1 MRSEAGFDA
10 RIDLWPARAA
20 ATAPSS
26 PAILFR
32 GETWSYEAFARR
44 IDDLAETLEAIGLRR
59 GDRVGWLGLNH
70 PKVFTLLFAC
80 ARLGAVL
87 VPFNWRLAAAELARI
102 AEDCGPRL
110 ILHDDEFAHQAAAL
124 AGPGR
129 VIAHHARA
137 IPPLKHDPE
146 PRAFPAPDP
155 IRGPEGFAHENG
167 AEAPLLIVYTSG
179 ATGRPKG
186 AVLPV
191 RAVAANAAMSVA
203 AHGLTRE
210 SRALVVLPLFHVGG
224 LNILP
229 TPSFSIGAAVE
240 IHERFEPAAALAALA
255 GGVTHAIMVPTVA
268 QAIMAQPGWAA
279 ADLSRLRAL
288 SIGSTDVPREI
299 IDAVHAR
306 LVPMPQIY
314 GATETGPFAIYQTV
328 ADAME
333 NPGSIGRPG
342 ALCEIRLARPD
353 GSEAAPGEPGEILVK
368 GPNILSGYW
377 RNEEET
383 ARAIVDGWF
392 HTGDIAL
399 RDEAGLFW
407 FADRIKHVV
416 ISGGENIYPA
426 ELERVLRPHPK
437 VREVAVVGRPDPK
450 WGEVPVAVI
459 APREPMT
466 EAEAL
471 SAFNGVLARYK
482 HPRAVVFVDALPR
495 NAMGKVVAAE
505 VRAMIGAG

>member
-1 MRSEAGFDA
+1 MRSDEGFDA

-20 ATAPSS
+20 AAAPSS

-87 VPFNWRLAAAELARI
+87 VPFNWRLAAAELLRI

-146 PRAFPAPDP
+146 PPALA
-155 IRGPEGFAHENG
+155 EGQ
-167 AEAPLLIVYTSG
+167 EAPLLIVYTSG

-229 TPSFSIGAAVE
+229 TPAFSIGAAVE
-240 IHERFEPAAALAALA
+240 IHERFEPAAALAALTT
-255 GGVTHAIMVPTVA
+255 GVTHAIMVPTVM

-299 IDAVHAR
+299 IEAVHAR
-306 LVPMPQIY
+306 GIPMPQIY

-328 ADAME
+328 ADAMDH
-333 NPGSIGRPG
+333 PGSIGRPG
-342 ALCEIRLARPD
+342 TLCEIRLARPD
-353 GSEAAPGEPGEILVK
+353 GSEAAAGEPGEILVK

-377 RNEEET
+377 RNEAET
-383 ARAIVDGWF
+383 ARAIVGGWF
-392 HTGDIAL
+392 HTGDVAV
-399 RDEAGLFW
+399 RDEEGLFW

>member
-1 MRSEAGFDA
+1 MRSDEGFDA

-20 ATAPSS
+20 AEAPSS

-70 PKVFTLLFAC
+70 PKVFTLLLAC

-110 ILHDDEFAHQAAAL
+110 ILHDEEFAHQAAAL

-146 PRAFPAPDP
+146 PPAPE
-155 IRGPEGFAHENG
+155 EGQ
-167 AEAPLLIVYTSG
+167 EAPLLIVYTSG

-210 SRALVVLPLFHVGG
+210 SRALVVLPFFHVGG

-255 GGVTHAIMVPTVA
+255 GGVTHAIMVPTVM

-299 IDAVHAR
+299 IAAVHAR
-306 LVPMPQIY
+306 GVPMPQIY

-333 NPGSIGRPG
+333 TPGSIGRPG
-342 ALCEIRLARPD
+342 TLCEIRLARPD

-377 RNEEET
+377 RNEAET
-383 ARAIVDGWF
+383 VRAIVDGWF
-392 HTGDIAL
+392 HTGDVAV

>member
-1 MRSEAGFDA
+1 MT
-10 RIDLWPARAA
+10 IDLWPARAA
-20 ATAPSS
+20 ARAPES
-26 PAILFR
+26 PAILFQ
-32 GETWSYEAFARR
+32 GETWSYADFARR
-44 IDDLAETLEAIGLRR
+44 IDDLAETLEATGLRR
-59 GDRVGWLGLNH
+59 GDRVAWFGLNH

-80 ARLGAVL
+80 ARIGAIL
-87 VPFNWRLAAAELARI
+87 VPLNWRLAAAELTRI
-102 AEDCGPRL
+102 TEDCGPRL
-110 ILHDDEFAHQAAAL
+110 ILHDDEFAHRAAAL

-129 VIAHHARA
+129 VVAHHGRA

-146 PRAFPAPDP
+146 PSPPD
-155 IRGPEGFAHENG
+155 EGS
-167 AEAPLLIVYTSG
+167 EAPLLIVYTSG

-191 RAVAANAAMSVA
+191 RAVEANAAMSVA
-203 AHGLTRE
+203 AHRLNPE

-229 TPSFSIGAAVE
+229 TPAFSIGAAVE
-240 IHERFEPAAALAALA
+240 IHERFEPAAALAAIS
-255 GGVTHAIMVPTVA
+255 GGVTHAIVVPTVM
-268 QAIMAQPGWAA
+268 QAIMAEPGWAT
-279 ADLSRLRAL
+279 ADLCRLRAL

-299 IDAVHAR
+299 IEAVHAR
-306 LVPMPQIY
+306 GIPMPQVY

-328 ADAME
+328 EDAMDH
-333 NPGSIGRPG
+333 PGSIGRAG
-342 ALCEIRLARPD
+342 ALCEIRLARED
-353 GSEAAPGEPGEILVK
+353 GSEAAPGETGEILVK
-368 GPNILSGYW
+368 GPNILSRYW

-383 ARAIVDGWF
+383 SKTIVGGWF
-392 HTGDIAL
+392 HTGDVAV

-459 APREPMT
+459 AARAPMT

-482 HPRAVVFVDALPR
+482 HPRAVVFVEALPR

>member
-1 MRSEAGFDA
+1 MRSDEGFDA

-20 ATAPSS
+20 AAAPSS

-87 VPFNWRLAAAELARI
+87 VPFNWRLAAAELLRI

-129 VIAHHARA
+129 VVAHHARA

-146 PRAFPAPDP
+146 PPAPAE
-155 IRGPEGFAHENG
+155 GP
-167 AEAPLLIVYTSG
+167 EAPLLIVYTSG

-229 TPSFSIGAAVE
+229 TPSFSAGAAVE
-240 IHERFEPAAALAALA
+240 IHERFEPAAALAALT
-255 GGVTHAIMVPTVA
+255 GGVTHAIVVPTVM

-299 IDAVHAR
+299 IEAVHAR
-306 LVPMPQIY
+306 GVPMPQIY
-314 GATETGPFAIYQTV
+314 GATETGPFAIHQTI
-328 ADAME
+328 ADAMDH
-333 NPGSIGRPG
+333 PGSIGRPG
-342 ALCEIRLARPD
+342 TLCEIRLARPD
-353 GSEAAPGEPGEILVK
+353 GSEAADGEPGEILVK

-377 RNEEET
+377 RNEAET

-392 HTGDIAL
+392 HTGDVAV

-407 FADRIKHVV
+407 FAGRIKHVV

-482 HPRAVVFVDALPR
+482 HPRAVVFVEALPR